1 MHMRSYSALF
11 GAAIIMLGARTA
23 LAGTVALSV
32 GPSGLYRT
40 ISAAVAA
47 ADADTNAS
55 DYYVINVAPGT
66 YTNDFSTVTRPMTIQ
81 SNTVGGAVILNA
93 TVPLPNEKGIIL
105 NFSNLIVD
113 GLTFQ
118 GAEISNGL
126 GGNGAGIRD
135 QNTTLGTVSTAG
147 PYLIVLNSSFVNNQT
162 GILTGYNSAQSIL
175 VSKSTFIN
183 NGNPNVNYY
192 QHALYV
198 NYAGSLTVSSSVF
211 CGQLIG
217 HDIKSRAMVTSVSDN
232 QLYDG
237 QADPAIGCNAGST
250 SFAIEIANGGIAS
263 ISGNQIIQGVASPN
277 YTMVSY
283 GEEGL
288 LYSTNLVLASYNT
301 FTNIGPNRATGI
313 LESSACIP
321 IELIGDTFTG
331 VATPVSP
338 PIAPSTNNRGAS
350 SGAFRP
356 PRRARGAL
364 DRVRPSLS
372 PMRPQRLAQ
381 RVIEPLVIESA
392 LERRQLLAKFPGRRR
407 HRARLE
413 SIAVAPPLDQS
424 EMVRVAGPSQHVEAQ
439 ISRTVAPGFGQR
451 SSEIGYAVLA
461 GGKDIDVGQNRD
473 RQGSAGPGRPLD
485 REAVKGSHL
494 EWAGQDRLQLVAKRA
509 RRCAR
514 RMRRGGGLAMPSREQ
529 RQAVR
534 PADFGER
541 FEPGIAR
548 FFAATYGQLPGQRRG
563 LQRGRRGDLNIGHGV
578 DRLPAG
584 GFPGIHHAAA
594 GARRKRQSG
603 SRAIWLTRSISHAR
617 YSRM

>member
-321 IELIGDTFTG
+321 IELIGNTFTG

-338 PIAPSTNNRGAS
+338 PNC
-350 SGAFRP
+350 
-356 PRRARGAL
+356 
-364 DRVRPSLS
+364 
-372 PMRPQRLAQ
+372 
-381 RVIEPLVIESA
+381 
-392 LERRQLLAKFPGRRR
+392 
-407 HRARLE
+407 
-413 SIAVAPPLDQS
+413 AVY
-424 EMVRVAGPSQHVEAQ
+424 E
-439 ISRTVAPGFGQR
+439 
-451 SSEIGYAVLA
+451 
-461 GGKDIDVGQNRD
+461 
-473 RQGSAGPGRPLD
+473 
-485 REAVKGSHL
+485 
-494 EWAGQDRLQLVAKRA
+494 
-509 RRCAR
+509 
-514 RMRRGGGLAMPSREQ
+514 
-529 RQAVR
+529 
-534 PADFGER
+534 
-541 FEPGIAR
+541 
-548 FFAATYGQLPGQRRG
+548 
-563 LQRGRRGDLNIGHGV
+563 
-578 DRLPAG
+578 
-584 GFPGIHHAAA
+584 
-594 GARRKRQSG
+594 
-603 SRAIWLTRSISHAR
+603 
-617 YSRM
+617 